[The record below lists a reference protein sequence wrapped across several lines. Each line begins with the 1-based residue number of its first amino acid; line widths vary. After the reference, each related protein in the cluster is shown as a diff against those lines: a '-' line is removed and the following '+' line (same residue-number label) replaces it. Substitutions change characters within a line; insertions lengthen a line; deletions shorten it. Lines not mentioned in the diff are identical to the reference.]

1 MIVQL
6 FVVQFVHLH
15 LIVLPSLLKRIY
27 SKDEIINELNR
38 QLKDANFKIGVL
50 ESQVAELED
59 EIKILKKPNIV
70 NKHDEYLKTILK
82 QFDDLKIRNR
92 ENKRKRQEW
101 MGKYY
106 QVLNQNK

>member
-1 MIVQL
+1 MKT
-6 FVVQFVHLH
+6 FTERE
-15 LIVLPSLLKRIY
+15 VLLQVKRVY

-38 QLKDANFKIGVL
+38 QLKEANFKIGVL

-59 EIKILKKPNIV
+59 ELKILKKPNIV

>member
-1 MIVQL
+1 MKT
-6 FVVQFVHLH
+6 FTERE
-15 LIVLPSLLKRIY
+15 VLLQVKRIY
-27 SKDEIINELNR
+27 SKDEIIAELNR
-38 QLKDANFKIGVL
+38 QLKESNFKIGIL

-59 EIKILKKPNIV
+59 EIKILKKPNVI

-92 ENKRKRQEW
+92 ENKRKRQDW

-106 QVLNQNK
+106 QLLNQNK

>member
-1 MIVQL
+1 MKT
-6 FVVQFVHLH
+6 FTERE
-15 LIVLPSLLKRIY
+15 VLLQVKRIY
-27 SKDEIINELNR
+27 SKDEIIAELNR
-38 QLKDANFKIGVL
+38 QLKESNFKVGVL

-59 EIKILKKPNIV
+59 EIKILKKPNVI

-106 QVLNQNK
+106 QVLNQNNQL

>member
-1 MIVQL
+1 MKTYIERE
-6 FVVQFVHLH
+6 
-15 LIVLPSLLKRIY
+15 VLLQVKRVY
-27 SKDEIINELNR
+27 TKDEIINELNR
-38 QLKDANFKIGVL
+38 QLKESNFKIGVL

-59 EIKILKKPNIV
+59 ELKILKKPNFV

-106 QVLNQNK
+106 QVLNQSK

>member
-1 MIVQL
+1 MKDYIDRE
-6 FVVQFVHLH
+6 
-15 LIVLPSLLKRIY
+15 VLLQIKRIY
-27 SKDEIINELNR
+27 SKDEIIADLHR
-38 QLKDANFKIGVL
+38 QLKESNFKIGVL

-59 EIKILKKPNIV
+59 ELKILKKPNII
-70 NKHDEYLKTILK
+70 NKHDEYLKKILK

-106 QVLNQNK
+106 QVLNQRNNCG